1 VSRGRVG
8 LALCLA
14 FGLAFL
20 AGCATTPPVAVGG
33 LGGRLSLQV
42 DAAPPEPARQLSAGF
57 ELRGDPARGA
67 LDLTSPLGT
76 VLAQARWQPGRA
88 ELQTPTGQQSF
99 SDLDGLSRSTFG
111 EPLPLTALFDW
122 LRGRPWAGAAS
133 QPLAAGTGFEQL
145 GWQVDT
151 GRLAEGHLTARRSL
165 PPAVTLRVRLED
177 PR

>member
-1 VSRGRVG
+1 MKRASGG

-14 FGLAFL
+14 VV
-20 AGCATTPPVAVGG
+20 AGCALTPPSVDGG
-33 LGGRLSLQV
+33 LGGRLSVQV
-42 DAAPPEPARQLSAGF
+42 DAAAPEPARQLSAGF
-57 ELRGDPARGA
+57 ELRGDPVRGE

-88 ELQTPTGQQSF
+88 ELLTPSGNQTFT
-99 SDLDGLSRSTFG
+99 DLDELSRRTFG
-111 EPLPLTALFDW
+111 EPLPLSALFDW

-151 GRLAEGHLTARRSL
+151 GRLADGQLMARRAL
-165 PPAVTLRVRLED
+165 APAVTLRVRLED